1 MTTHETNAPIL
12 LVPYVWIGDFVRC
25 HSVVQL
31 LKARWPERP
40 VDILSSTLCAPLAA
54 YMPGV
59 RKAVVH
65 DLPRRR
71 LAYAEHAR
79 LAEKLKPE
87 HYGTALVMSRKWKAA
102 LAPYLAGIPERV
114 GFLGEMRFL
123 LLNDIRPGEKRY
135 PDHGGAVRG
144 ARPAARR
151 QASATARAEAR
162 SFRGAAKILAGADR
176 HRKRREAR
184 GRAGARLGVAVEAL
198 AACALRAARGTSERA
213 RLRSL
218 DRWRARREAARGSNP
233 RFGAGRARSH
243 ASRSRRRRARARRGG
258 CRRQQRFR
266 RAAHGFGLRH
276 ADLGAVRADR
286 SRRLDAAQQIRES
299 VARPPS
305 RSIAGLAPSMSARS
319 GITNVSWISRL
330 RRSSPRSS
338 GRSPIAAH
346 RPRKFPAPRARC

>member
-1 MTTHETNAPIL
+1 MTTPETQAPVL

-79 LAEKLKPE
+79 LAAKLAPE

-114 GFLGEMRFL
+114 GFLGEMRLL

-135 PDHGGAVRG
+135 KTMAEQCAALALPRG
-144 ARPAARR
+144 AKLPPLPEPKLKATETQLKSWRARTGIEKGGQRAVALAPGSVWLSKRWPLSHYARLAALLAERGYAVWIAGGRDEKPLAEAILASAPAARDL
-151 QASATARAEAR
+151 T
-162 SFRGAAKILAGADR
+162 GLD
-176 HRKRREAR
+176 
-184 GRAGARLGVAVEAL
+184 LGDGAL
-198 AACALRAARGTSERA
+198 ALGEADAAVSNDSGALHMAAAFGTPTLALFGPTDPAAWMPLNKSAKALLADEPLDCRPCAARDCPLGHHKCLVDLAPQAVFAEVERA
-213 RLRSL
+213 L
-218 DRWRARREAARGSNP
+218 A
-233 RFGAGRARSH
+233 H
-243 ASRSRRRRARARRGG
+243 SRS
-258 CRRQQRFR
+258 
-266 RAAHGFGLRH
+266 
-276 ADLGAVRADR
+276 
-286 SRRLDAAQQIRES
+286 
-299 VARPPS
+299 
-305 RSIAGLAPSMSARS
+305 
-319 GITNVSWISRL
+319 
-330 RRSSPRSS
+330 
-338 GRSPIAAH
+338 
-346 RPRKFPAPRARC
+346 